1 MRPSPSLLLAG
12 TILSGVVATTL
23 SQGARAQ
30 SLHGEVLAQA
40 APSGKPEEK
49 KPPAKPQPPRPSRPT
64 AAPHPAPKPAPQA
77 SRPPA
82 PPPHAPQRVEK
93 PAPQMHPAQTR
104 PAVPHAP
111 ERVEKPTPQMHP
123 AQTRPPAP
131 HAPERVE
138 KPTPQMHPAQTQP
151 PTPRGPAKTEKPA
164 PQVHP
169 AQTTP
174 PPAMQHPGVTAQP
187 SVPEKRATPQV
198 PGRPVPGGHPAAGGP
213 APQTAPAA
221 GLPHERGKPAAV
233 TPPTTK
239 QNAGNPPPGGG
250 RPAAVQPAPAVVR
263 RAPPPPGNPAAVPPP
278 TQVINKGQF
287 LAPKGQAPSAGINA
301 VRAERREEHV
311 GNQIIIR
318 EPDRTIVQE
327 GNRTFI
333 RHSEVDRFAVGARN
347 VQVEHRG
354 NQTVSVV
361 IRPDGVQI
369 IDYTDNDGRLL
380 RRVRRDPNGREIVI
394 IDNGFAGAQMADVFL
409 TLTPPIIHIP
419 RDRYIVDADNADE
432 GAIYGVLI
440 APPVERIDRRYTLDQ
455 VRYNE
460 PLRAYM
466 PRLDLEV
473 NFDTGSWQLTPD
485 QVDRLSAIAEA
496 LNRAIQRNP
505 REVFLVEGY
514 TDAVGSDVDNLSL
527 SDRRAESV
535 AVALTEQFQVPA
547 ENLATQGYGR
557 QFLKVPTGGAERA
570 NRRVAVR
577 RITPLIDPE
586 AVSQR

>member
-12 TILSGVVATTL
+12 TILSGVVAVTL
-23 SQGARAQ
+23 TPSVHAQ
-30 SLHGEVLAQA
+30 NSHGDVLAQA
-40 APSGKPEEK
+40 TPPGKPEEK
-49 KPPAKPQPPRPSRPT
+49 KKPPVKPQPPKPP
-64 AAPHPAPKPAPQA
+64 APAVAPHAPAPQA
-77 SRPPA
+77 VRPPA
-82 PPPHAPQRVEK
+82 GGTPAPHAPERVEK
-93 PAPQMHPAQTR
+93 PAPQMHPAQT
-104 PAVPHAP
+104 
-111 ERVEKPTPQMHP
+111 TQ
-123 AQTRPPAP
+123 PPAP
-131 HAPERVE
+131 HG
-138 KPTPQMHPAQTQP
+138 PQKM
-151 PTPRGPAKTEKPA
+151 EKPA
-164 PQVHP
+164 PTVHP

-174 PPAMQHPGVTAQP
+174 PPAIQHPGAKVEP
-187 SVPEKRATPQV
+187 SVPERRATPQV
-198 PGRPVPGGHPAAGGP
+198 PGKPVPGGHPAAGGP

-221 GLPHERGKPAAV
+221 GLPHERGKPAAG

-239 QNAGNPPPGGG
+239 QTGAAPGQ
-250 RPAAVQPAPAVVR
+250 PAPGQPAPAVVR
-263 RAPPPPGNPAAVPPP
+263 RAPPPPGNPTAVSPP

-301 VRAERREEHV
+301 VRAERHEEHV
-311 GNQIIIR
+311 GNQVIIR

-327 GNRTFI
+327 GGRTFI

-354 NQTVSVV
+354 NQIVSVV

-394 IDNGFAGAQMADVFL
+394 IDNGFAGARMADVFL
-409 TLTPPIIHIP
+409 TLTAPIIHIP
-419 RDRYIVDADNADE
+419 RERYIVDADNADE

-485 QVDRLSAIAEA
+485 QVDRLSAIAEG
-496 LNRAIQRNP
+496 LNRAIERNP

-535 AVALTEQFQVPA
+535 AVALTEQFHVPA
-547 ENLATQGYGR
+547 ENLATQGYGK

-570 NRRVAVR
+570 NRRVAIR
-577 RITPLIDPE
+577 RITPLIDPD

>member
-1 MRPSPSLLLAG
+1 MRSSPSLLLAG
-12 TILSGVVATTL
+12 TILSGVVAVTL
-23 SQGARAQ
+23 SPSAHAQ
-30 SLHGEVLAQA
+30 NAHGYVLAQA
-40 APSGKPEEK
+40 TPPGKPDEKK
-49 KPPAKPQPPRPSRPT
+49 KPPAKPQPPKPP
-64 AAPHPAPKPAPQA
+64 APAVAPHPPAPPPQA
-77 SRPPA
+77 SHPAA

-93 PAPQMHPAQTR
+93 PAPQPHPVQATPPR
-104 PAVPHAP
+104 AP
-111 ERVEKPTPQMHP
+111 ERVEKKPTPPMHP
-123 AQTRPPAP
+123 AQTTPP
-131 HAPERVE
+131 HGPEKME
-138 KPTPQMHPAQTQP
+138 KPGQM
-151 PTPRGPAKTEKPA
+151 
-164 PQVHP
+164 HP

-174 PPAMQHPGVTAQP
+174 PPGVQHPGAKPGSPT
-187 SVPEKRATPQV
+187 PERRATPEI
-198 PGRPVPGGHPAAGGP
+198 PGKPGPGGHPAAGGP
-213 APQTAPAA
+213 APQTAPSAGRPVERGNPAA
-221 GLPHERGKPAAV
+221 G

-239 QNAGNPPPGGG
+239 QNAGVPPGGQP
-250 RPAAVQPAPAVVR
+250 PAGAVVR
-263 RAPPPPGNPAAVPPP
+263 RAPPPPGNPTAVSPP

-287 LAPKGQAPSAGINA
+287 LAPKGQAPSAGIGQ
-301 VRAERREEHV
+301 VRAERHEEHV
-311 GNQIIIR
+311 GNQLIIR

-327 GNRTFI
+327 GGRTFI

-354 NQTVSVV
+354 NQIVSVV
-361 IRPDGVQI
+361 VRPDGVQI
-369 IDYTDNDGRLL
+369 IDYTDNNGRLL

-409 TLTPPIIHIP
+409 TLTAPIIHIP

-432 GAIYGVLI
+432 ASIYGVLI

-485 QVDRLSAIAEA
+485 QVDRLSAIADA
-496 LNRAIQRNP
+496 INRAIQRNP

-557 QFLKVPTGGAERA
+557 QFLKVPSSGPERA
-570 NRRVAVR
+570 NRRVAIR
-577 RITPLIDPE
+577 RITPLIDPD